1 MPTVRLFWLLLVS
14 GVSAVLTACSPHP
27 SCVPTSC
34 EAQSRSCGQLDDGC
48 GGRLEC
54 GVCAVGGG
62 SSNTAGGTGGGA
74 TSGGGGG
81 GGGGGAGG
89 GTATG
94 GGTSSGG
101 GTATAGGA
109 AGGTTLP
116 ITPRGCFLV
125 EATDF
130 RRSPSITNRIDA
142 RLPGTASLT
151 LTVFSA
157 LPRGVVPLLT
167 GPIAHRDGGVQLEV
181 VGRIPPLGS
190 DFAVTAGVIE
200 SFAAQSAATS
210 ELSAGLR
217 DVVLRQTDFID
228 GGWVVSTDGGCLE
241 LEDVTFD
248 TRPSTGSCEFASQCG
263 AAGTAGCDPATRRCV
278 SSCPANAEDGGSL
291 CRDQIGGGRAWFE
304 TCDFS
309 TPCRGGFTCV
319 PYSKTGGFCHRA
331 GTLPLGDPTCSQT
344 DVTDTCAAGSYCLSL
359 PPMGITFPKACAKV
373 CDEYAPMCPG
383 VEKCVLHTCM
393 AQPWSDPASLGAM
406 CANSHLGW
414 VCGETTTTFLGRCS
428 SFGVDGGARESRCLP
443 RCRSDQDC
451 SGGTHCRDDVPGGTR
466 TTVCF

>member
-1 MPTVRLFWLLLVS
+1 MPTLRLFWLFLA
-14 GVSAVLTACSPHP
+14 GVSAVFTACSPQP

-34 EAQSRSCGQLDDGC
+34 GAQSKSCGQLDDGC

-54 GVCAVGGG
+54 GVCGVGVGGG
-62 SSNTAGGTGGGA
+62 SSNAAGGTGGGA
-74 TSGGGGG
+74 TGGGFGG
-81 GGGGGAGG
+81 GGG

-116 ITPRGCFLV
+116 ISPRGCLV
-125 EATDF
+125 VRPTDF

-142 RLPGTASLT
+142 RLPASTTLT

-157 LPRGVVPLLT
+157 LPLGVVPLHT
-167 GPIAHRDGGVQLEV
+167 GPTDHRDGGVQLEV
-181 VGRIPPLGS
+181 AGSLPPLGS
-190 DFAVTAGVIE
+190 DFAVIAGVIE
-200 SFAAQSAATS
+200 LFAAQTAATS
-210 ELSAGLR
+210 ELSAAMR
-217 DVVLRQTDFID
+217 SVVLKQTRYVD
-228 GGWVVSTDGGCLE
+228 GGWTVPTDGGCVE

-248 TRPSTGSCEFASQCG
+248 TRASGGSCEFASQCG

-278 SSCPANAEDGGSL
+278 SSCPANAEDAGSF
-291 CRDQIGGGRAWFE
+291 CREQIGGGRAWFE

-309 TPCRGGFTCV
+309 TPCRAGFTCV
-319 PYSKTGGFCHRA
+319 PHSMTGGFCQRA
-331 GTLPLGDPTCSQT
+331 GTLPLGAPTCSQT

-359 PPMGITFPKACAKV
+359 PPMGITFPRACAKV
-373 CDEYAPMCPG
+373 CDEYAPACPG
-383 VEKCVLHTCM
+383 AEKCVLHTCM
-393 AQPWSDPASLGAM
+393 AQPWSDPATLGAM
-406 CANSHLGW
+406 CSNSHLGW
-414 VCGETTTTFLGRCS
+414 VCGGTATTFLGRCS
-428 SFGVDGGARESRCLP
+428 SFGVDGGATESRCLP